1 MKTHQSEDFSM
12 SQIAGLTGFFSYS
25 SERWGEDSNKTLPF
39 YWNKPLLSACSFM
52 LLPERCAQIFSFHD
66 EIVDRVD
73 NPSNVLLDNW
83 AFI

>member
-1 MKTHQSEDFSM
+1 MLQNH
-12 SQIAGLTGFFSYS
+12 GLTVFLRYH
-25 SERWGEDSNKTLPF
+25 SEGWGENSKKTLPF
-39 YWNKPLLSACSFM
+39 YWNKPLLFFRHAVLW

-73 NPSNVLLDNW
+73 MRNPSNVLLDNW